1 MPGVELELRMPS
13 LSVVAGTMLA
23 PEFVLHNGS
32 SDEVSLTAGAY
43 IPKEL
48 AQGTRTPDPREF
60 LSIPRTGPLG
70 AYETR
75 VPPGQ
80 TRSTT
85 AQTQLPFDSRQPVH
99 LNAGAG
105 LGVRAPDAPFA
116 SRVTSVQVD
125 IPLQM
130 TAPSQSDELV
140 LELKADRQQWCLL
153 AKDSS
158 GGRPRGPLFIA
169 LSARTGASA
178 MMGERAPSIT
188 GDIWAERWS
197 QSGDP
202 ALARGT
208 DAVTLSVWVGGPHY
222 VTARAE
228 ARINP

>member
-1 MPGVELELRMPS
+1 MPAVDLELRMPS
-13 LSVVAGTMLA
+13 LSVVAGAMVA

-32 SDEVSLTAGAY
+32 TDEVSLTAGAY
-43 IPKEL
+43 IPRAQ

-60 LSIPRTGPLG
+60 LSIPRTGPQG

-85 AQTQLPFDSRQPVH
+85 ARTQLPFDSTQPVRIT
-99 LNAGAG
+99 AGAG
-105 LGVRAPDAPFA
+105 LGIRATDALFA
-116 SRVTSVQVD
+116 SHVTSVQVD

-153 AKDSS
+153 ATDSS

-169 LSARTGASA
+169 MFASNGAFS
-178 MMGERAPSIT
+178 MLGEPAPSLT
-188 GDIWAERWS
+188 GDTWAVRWS
-197 QSGDP
+197 RYGDP
-202 ALARGT
+202 ALTRGN
-208 DAVTLSVWVGGPHY
+208 DPVTLSVSVAGPHY
-222 VTARAE
+222 VTARAVT
-228 ARINP
+228 RINP